1 MSDKKALDTLRSIG
15 AEEISRR
22 THIARHNVERLVA
35 EDFSAFAPVQ
45 LSGFIRILERE
56 YGVDLSSW
64 KIAASTQKREVS
76 AGTESAKPK
85 QANDPFAHAAKSRRR
100 QQYVAW
106 TFAALLAVAI
116 AVTVAVL
123 GGGHGK
129 AKIELN
135 NTAID
140 KARENLA
147 SLAVSSRRSTLE
159 AVETIQRQ
167 HQEEASSSSEAVVYE
182 DVVIR
187 PRTKVWLGVID
198 AQTHKRYTRTTAQ
211 PWELDGNRSW
221 LIVTGHGLLSIEC
234 GGVNASFAQRDRL
247 LFLYEDGKCREIDAQ
262 EFRARNGGRIW

>member
-1 MSDKKALDTLRSIG
+1 MSDKIGIEKLRQIG
-15 AEEISRR
+15 VDAISQR
-22 THIARHNVERLVA
+22 THIPKRNVERLLA
-35 EDFSAFAPVQ
+35 EDFSAFSPVQ

-64 KIAASTQKREVS
+64 KPASTAQRYETT
-76 AGTESAKPK
+76 ADKPASK
-85 QANDPFAHAAKSRRR
+85 TPHENDPFTDAAKTRRR
-100 QQYVAW
+100 QQYVVW
-106 TFAALLAVAI
+106 TFAVLLAVAI

-123 GGGHGK
+123 GSGRGK
-129 AKIELN
+129 TKIELN

-140 KARENLA
+140 KARDNLANLA
-147 SLAVSSRRSTLE
+147 SSSRRSTLE

-167 HQEEASSSSEAVVYE
+167 HQEEASSSSEAVEYE

-198 AQTHKRYTRTTAQ
+198 AKTHKRYTRTTAH

-234 GGVNASFAQRDRL
+234 GGINASFAQRDRL